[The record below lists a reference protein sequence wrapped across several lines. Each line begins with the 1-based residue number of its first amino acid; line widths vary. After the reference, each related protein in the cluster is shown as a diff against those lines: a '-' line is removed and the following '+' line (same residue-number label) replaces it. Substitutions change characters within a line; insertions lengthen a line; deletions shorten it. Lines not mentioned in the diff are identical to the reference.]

1 MIDIVTVVFEQEIP
15 VLRAQA
21 QSIALNCQRIGIRN
35 IYVVLNDSETIASQ
49 IDPAWWGPFANSVL
63 VIPRTAFSTPFVE
76 NGWVSQQVLKLLA
89 ASISYN
95 TYSMIMDAKSLL
107 VKEIDPVEFISD
119 TGQIHTGLLDIY
131 PVFEPSRKI
140 TSELF
145 NIDLKKQLGP
155 GGVPFIMH
163 NDTVRMMIAEITIRT
178 KTSFPYWFQQ
188 QGMLTEFILYSGFVQ
203 FLYGELNVLYS
214 YKIKLGTQVNLS
226 HDEVDQWNQKFF
238 QMTRLNTFSVSVH
251 RTAWKNMSTQQRQE
265 YRDLLLQ
272 RGIEAATDL

>member
-21 QSIALNCQRIGIRN
+21 QSLALYGQKLGIRN
-35 IYVVLNDSETIASQ
+35 IYVVLNDAETIASQ
-49 IDPAWWGPFANSVL
+49 IDPAWWGPLANSVL

-89 ASISYN
+89 ASMSYN

-107 VKEIDPVEFISD
+107 VKEIDPAEFISD

-140 TSELF
+140 TNELF
-145 NIDLKKQLGP
+145 DIDLKKQLGP

-163 NDTVRMMIAEITIRT
+163 NDTVRMMIAETTIRT

-203 FLYGELNVLYS
+203 FLCGDLTVLYS
-214 YKIKLGTQVNLS
+214 DKNKLGTQVNVS

-251 RTAWKNMSTQQRQE
+251 RTAWKNMLLQQRNE
-265 YRDLLLQ
+265 YKEFLIQ
-272 RGIEAATDL
+272 RGIEAAADL

>member
-21 QSIALNCQRIGIRN
+21 QSLALFGQKLGIRN

-49 IDPAWWGPFANSVL
+49 IDPAWWGSLANSVL
-63 VIPRTAFSTPFVE
+63 VIPRTAFSTPFVSD
-76 NGWVSQQVLKLLA
+76 GWVSQQVLKLLA
-89 ASISYN
+89 ASMSYN

-107 VKEIDPVEFISD
+107 IKEIDPAQFISD
-119 TGQIHTGLLDIY
+119 TGQIHTGLLDVY

-145 NIDLKKQLGP
+145 DIDLKKQLGP

-163 NDTVRMMIAEITIRT
+163 NDTVRMMIAETTMRT

-188 QGMLTEFILYSGFVQ
+188 KGMLTEFILYSGFVQ
-203 FLYGELNVLYS
+203 FLCGGLTVLYS
-214 YKIKLGTQVNLS
+214 DKNKLGTQVNVS

-238 QMTRLNTFSVSVH
+238 QMTRLDTFSVSIH
-251 RTAWKNMSTQQRQE
+251 RTAWKNMLPQQRQE

-272 RGIEAATDL
+272 RGIEAAADL

>member
-1 MIDIVTVVFEQEIP
+1 MIDIVTVVFEPEILI
-15 VLRAQA
+15 LRAQA
-21 QSIALNCQRIGIRN
+21 QSLALYGQKLGIRN

-49 IDPAWWGPFANSVL
+49 IDPAWWGPLANTVL

-89 ASISYN
+89 ASMSYN

-107 VKEIDPVEFISD
+107 VKEIDPAEFISD

-140 TSELF
+140 TNELF
-145 NIDLKKQLGP
+145 DIDLKKQLGP

-163 NDTVRMMIAEITIRT
+163 NDTVRMMIAETTIRT

-203 FLYGELNVLYS
+203 FLCGDLTVLYS
-214 YKIKLGTQVNLS
+214 DKNKLGTQVNVS

-251 RTAWKNMSTQQRQE
+251 RTAWKNMLLQQRNE
-265 YRDLLLQ
+265 YKEFLIQ
-272 RGIEAATDL
+272 RGIEAAADL

>member
-214 YKIKLGTQVNLS
+214 DKNKLGTQVNVS